1 MDKEAYRCFLYKQE
15 DGKTVSH
22 IFTGQ
27 TAVDKALT
35 EGWHTT
41 FADFIDDKK
50 ELDDNAKAVAK
61 DICSMAA
68 GDANILANA
77 DQIEDIEM
85 LKQSYERMSGKKMHH
100 KVNTLE
106 GARKA
111 VKKALGETNGN
122 SSDVH

>member
-1 MDKEAYRCFLYKQE
+1 MDKESYRCCLYKQE
-15 DGKTVSH
+15 SGKTVSY

-27 TAVDKALT
+27 TAVDKALK

-41 FADFIDDKK
+41 FADFIDDI
-50 ELDDNAKAVAK
+50 EGLDENFKAAAK
-61 DICSMAA
+61 DNCSVAA
-68 GDANILANA
+68 GDANILVNA

-85 LKQSYERMSGKKMHH
+85 LRQSYERMTGKKMHH
-100 KVNTLE
+100 KINTLK
-106 GARKA
+106 GARKV